1 MYSFKI
7 KVVKRNGNEEDLI
20 PEKITV
26 SLLKTGASLEVA
38 RKITLIV
45 LGKLLEKNVEKV
57 TTKELMKEALD
68 LLKKENEEWYNNWIV
83 FDRAV
88 KRRAT
93 EKEISS

>member
-1 MYSFKI
+1 MYELKVKVI
-7 KVVKRNGNEEDLI
+7 KRDGSEEELI

-26 SLLKTGASLEVA
+26 SLLKAGASVDVA

-45 LGKLLEKNVEKV
+45 LSKILEKNVDKI
-57 TTKELMKEALD
+57 TTKELMKEALS

-88 KRRAT
+88 KRRAS
-93 EKEISS
+93 EKEIVS